1 MNPSLSAWAL
11 IAAGVIALAH
21 AASPAPDAGCP
32 VGIPVQADPVRA
44 VHVNGQERALGVVAS
59 NQSPA
64 VHGKGQYPAAEKA
77 CLEAVSRK
85 TRVHRS
91 KLKITDVSS
100 AQAGVGVTVRVP
112 GAEAPWSC
120 LANRKGRVQGVS
132 YTGDEGRL

>member
-32 VGIPVQADPVRA
+32 ADPVRA

-59 NQSPA
+59 NQSPV

-77 CLEAVSRK
+77 CLEAVARK

>member
-1 MNPSLSAWAL
+1 MRGWHF
-11 IAAGVIALAH
+11 AGG
-21 AASPAPDAGCP
+21 PDAHGS
-32 VGIPVQADPVRA
+32 R
-44 VHVNGQERALGVVAS
+44 ERAGARDEARDGIQRAPV
-59 NQSPA
+59 

-77 CLEAVSRK
+77 CLEAVARK

-100 AQAGVGVTVRVP
+100 AQAGVGVTVKVP
-112 GAEAPWSC
+112 GVEAPWSC